1 MKDFIS
7 TIIGRVKTERNTL
20 ADTITAGMNVNTFD
34 DYQRMVGR
42 YEGLTQTLNLIEEI
56 LTEDDEA

>member
-7 TIIGRVKTERNTL
+7 EIIGRVKTERSNL
-20 ADTITAGMNVNTFD
+20 ADNVTAGMNVNTFD

-56 LTEDDEA
+56 LTEDDEV

>member
-7 TIIGRVKTERNTL
+7 KIIGRVKTERSNL

-42 YEGLTQTLNLIEEI
+42 YEGLSQTLNLIEEI
-56 LTEDDEA
+56 LTEDDEE

>member
-1 MKDFIS
+1 MKDFVS
-7 TIIGRVKTERNTL
+7 EIIGRVKTERSNL

-56 LTEDDEA
+56 LTENDEE

>member
-7 TIIGRVKTERNTL
+7 EIIGRVKTERSNL

-42 YEGLTQTLNLIEEI
+42 YEGLSQTLNLIEEI
-56 LTEDDEA
+56 LTEDEEV

>member
-7 TIIGRVKTERNTL
+7 EIIGRVKTERSNL

-56 LTEDDEA
+56 LTEDEEV